1 MVRSESAHA
10 TDPHEEGADVSVI
23 IDIAEKVAAALEA
36 ATLPQSVTVTR
47 AYSPKTK
54 RDQAADAEAIVIPR
68 SRSSEAS
75 DRHRKQIIYGVD
87 VGVRKRGV
95 KPEEVEEID
104 DLMDLVQAITNLFE
118 QKRLEGYPAARC
130 TAVTSDPIFD
140 PVLLADQT
148 VFMAPVSLQFL
159 VWEDV

>member
-1 MVRSESAHA
+1 M
-10 TDPHEEGADVSVI
+10 SVI

-36 ATLPQSVTVTR
+36 ATLPQPVTVTR

-54 RDQAADAEAIVIPR
+54 RDQAVADAEAIVIPR
-68 SRSSEAS
+68 SRSSETS
-75 DRHRKQIIYGVD
+75 DRHRKQVIYGID

-104 DLMDLVQAITNLFE
+104 DLMDLTQAITNLFE
-118 QKRLEGYPAARC
+118 QKRLEGYTAARC

-140 PVLLADQT
+140 PVLLAEQT